1 MLCCLWFLLFLW
13 LIFFYRSGS
22 MSLYLLKLT
31 TLTQYFDKQNKH
43 EASTK
48 KNDMEFQMQI
58 QQIQHIYL
66 MSFDWIRI
74 NLKSIEIRLVAPTK
88 REKEREGEHSE
99 HERTRVLKK
108 YLLNFKFTLMIFF
121 LRQDDLLDCFFFFR
135 SVSIKNT
142 RLTCCVN
149 LVIFA

>member
-22 MSLYLLKLT
+22 MPLYLLKLT

-88 REKEREGEHSE
+88 RERERGRALWTWENKGVKEISIEFQIHF
-99 HERTRVLKK
+99 
-108 YLLNFKFTLMIFF
+108 NDFF
-121 LRQDDLLDCFFFFR
+121 SSPGWSFGLFFFF
-135 SVSIKNT
+135 SLGVD
-142 RLTCCVN
+142 
-149 LVIFA
+149 